1 MAREFPRL
9 RHPIVQAPLAG
20 GPSTPALAAAVSD
33 AGGLGFLAAG
43 YKAPDDL
50 RADISTMRQL
60 TSAPF
65 GVNLFLLT
73 EAPVKDAAI
82 SRYAEALDGER
93 TRHASVLGRP
103 RFDDDAFAAKL
114 EIVLDQR
121 PSVVSFTFGCPSA
134 EIVARLHDRHI
145 AAWVTITEPPEAG
158 MAADAGADALVAQG
172 VEAGGH
178 RGSFDD
184 LDGHGELSL
193 LPLLRLT
200 AEATSLPLVASGGI
214 ADGAGVAGALAAG
227 ARAVQIGTGFMR
239 CPEAATSQIHKD
251 ALTQPTETA
260 LTRAFTGRRARGIV
274 NRFMRDY
281 GPLAP
286 PAYPHVHHLTAP
298 LRAAAREAQD
308 PDRVNLWAGETHT
321 LATEQPAAD
330 LVRRWS
336 QDARQALGDALAQR
350 WSCA

>member
-50 RADISTMRQL
+50 RADISTLRQL

-134 EIVARLHDRHI
+134 EIVARLHDRLRI
-145 AAWVTITEPPEAG
+145 ATLHLGQAG
-158 MAADAGADALVAQG
+158 LDAFIVRTRALPAYEQAAQ
-172 VEAGGH
+172 
-178 RGSFDD
+178 R
-184 LDGHGELSL
+184 
-193 LPLLRLT
+193 
-200 AEATSLPLVASGGI
+200 
-214 ADGAGVAGALAAG
+214 LAASDTERRRASIEAVCALSIDWYFESFPPG
-227 ARAVQIGTGFMR
+227 HVGPVDTPAAVQRANVGTLQR
-239 CPEAATSQIHKD
+239 I
-251 ALTQPTETA
+251 
-260 LTRAFTGRRARGIV
+260 RRRAR
-274 NRFMRDY
+274 
-281 GPLAP
+281 
-286 PAYPHVHHLTAP
+286 
-298 LRAAAREAQD
+298 
-308 PDRVNLWAGETHT
+308 
-321 LATEQPAAD
+321 
-330 LVRRWS
+330 RR
-336 QDARQALGDALAQR
+336 
-350 WSCA
+350 